1 MHVNAQTELLLKVC
15 RTVLE
20 MISPINDKSNDRK
33 LIKLIFSVIY
43 QEDGRTNI
51 FKFRLLTKT
60 ICCSSSC
67 LYHCKFDCLC
77 FLDCFLDKSNYLKK
91 WPLGACDVVFK

>member
-43 QEDGRTNI
+43 QEDGRTN
-51 FKFRLLTKT
+51 K
-60 ICCSSSC
+60 
-67 LYHCKFDCLC
+67 H
-77 FLDCFLDKSNYLKK
+77 FLVPTSH
-91 WPLGACDVVFK
+91 